1 MKMRTKTRRKSIRTA
16 AMNMRNLKWRIIN
29 LLKKPQ
35 QRLMKNPPDLP
46 VLRKVQVLTVSYSIM
61 INNYI

>member
-1 MKMRTKTRRKSIRTA
+1 MRTKTRRKSIRTA
-16 AMNMRNLKWRIIN
+16 AMKMMILKWMICK

-35 QRLMKNPPDLP
+35 ERLIKYSPDLP

>member
-16 AMNMRNLKWRIIN
+16 AMNMRNLNWRIIN

-35 QRLMKNPPDLP
+35 QRLMKNSQDLP
-46 VLRKVQVLTVSYSIM
+46 VLRKVQVLTVSHSIM